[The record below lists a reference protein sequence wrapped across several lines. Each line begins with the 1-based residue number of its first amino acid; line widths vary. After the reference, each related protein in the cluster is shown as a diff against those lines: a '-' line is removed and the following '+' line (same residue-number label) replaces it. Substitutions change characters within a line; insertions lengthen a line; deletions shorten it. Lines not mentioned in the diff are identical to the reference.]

1 MSDREK
7 DSVADLRKV
16 EEFAKQR
23 KAYAWRQVRRYGRL
37 DDALPWFAG
46 VAAGVAGITAAI
58 EAPAAVTASV
68 ACARARAG
76 KANKTKTM
84 KSAKHHVGSN
94 LFFIRVL
101 LN

>member
-68 ACARARAG
+68 AFASALSTAVAKPVRDRRVHAVDAR
-76 KANKTKTM
+76 
-84 KSAKHHVGSN
+84 
-94 LFFIRVL
+94 
-101 LN
+101 